1 MKNLMKIQL
10 KGMLFR
16 MRQSGGKRAS
26 GALIVGLLIFC
37 LLCIEL
43 VFVALWAQM
52 TVFCTMG
59 LAWLYFSLA
68 GILALALAVFGSVF
82 MTQTQLYDAK
92 DNELLLSMPIRPMQI
107 LMSRMAVLLVLTGV
121 FTLAALLPAYIMYA
135 AFFGV
140 TVQIVVGWVLSAA
153 ALILLAQ
160 AVCCAL
166 GWVLHWLLSRIRNKA
181 VVSMTFT
188 VLFLVV
194 YFYVYTNA
202 NNLLTQLMQSG
213 EQIAAAVQG
222 AAWPLYA
229 VGMGMGGSLPH
240 TLFTAVLGAGVF
252 ALVSWALAASFAKT
266 VTAGSRSGAARR
278 RRGRRD
284 MRVKTPVQA
293 ICHKELRKF
302 LTSAVYLTNFGLGL
316 VLLVALPVAALIF
329 RGQLLEAIGLLDGF
343 RPFVAGVVV
352 LAAAFCIATSCI
364 SAPSISLEGKSLWVI
379 RSLPVSG
386 RTVLRGKLRMHCML
400 LVPLSAVCVLALGL
414 IVGCSVVDTLLA
426 AAICAVFGWFV
437 GVAGLVCNLLA
448 PRFDWINEA
457 GPCKQS
463 AAVFLTIFGS
473 YFVMLAFGG
482 LFALLYSFGL
492 ASTLCLAACAAVLL
506 LLTAGF
512 HALLMRWG
520 GRRFETL

>member
-1 MKNLMKIQL
+1 
-10 KGMLFR
+10 
-16 MRQSGGKRAS
+16 
-26 GALIVGLLIFC
+26 
-37 LLCIEL
+37 
-43 VFVALWAQM
+43 
-52 TVFCTMG
+52 
-59 LAWLYFSLA
+59 
-68 GILALALAVFGSVF
+68 
-82 MTQTQLYDAK
+82 
-92 DNELLLSMPIRPMQI
+92 
-107 LMSRMAVLLVLTGV
+107 
-121 FTLAALLPAYIMYA
+121 
-135 AFFGV
+135 
-140 TVQIVVGWVLSAA
+140 
-153 ALILLAQ
+153 
-160 AVCCAL
+160 
-166 GWVLHWLLSRIRNKA
+166 
-181 VVSMTFT
+181 
-188 VLFLVV
+188 
-194 YFYVYTNA
+194 
-202 NNLLTQLMQSG
+202 
-213 EQIAAAVQG
+213 
-222 AAWPLYA
+222 
-229 VGMGMGGSLPH
+229 
-240 TLFTAVLGAGVF
+240 
-252 ALVSWALAASFAKT
+252 
-266 VTAGSRSGAARR
+266 
-278 RRGRRD
+278 

-329 RGQLLEAIGLLDGF
+329 RGQLLEVIGLLDGF

-414 IVGCSVVDTLLA
+414 TVGCSVVDTLLA

-506 LLTAGF
+506 LLTVGF

>member
-266 VTAGSRSGAARR
+266 VTAGSRRCAPQARPPRHARQNPGA
-278 RRGRRD
+278 GD
-284 MRVKTPVQA
+284 
-293 ICHKELRKF
+293 
-302 LTSAVYLTNFGLGL
+302 
-316 VLLVALPVAALIF
+316 LP
-329 RGQLLEAIGLLDGF
+329 
-343 RPFVAGVVV
+343 
-352 LAAAFCIATSCI
+352 
-364 SAPSISLEGKSLWVI
+364 
-379 RSLPVSG
+379 
-386 RTVLRGKLRMHCML
+386 
-400 LVPLSAVCVLALGL
+400 
-414 IVGCSVVDTLLA
+414 
-426 AAICAVFGWFV
+426 
-437 GVAGLVCNLLA
+437 
-448 PRFDWINEA
+448 
-457 GPCKQS
+457 
-463 AAVFLTIFGS
+463 
-473 YFVMLAFGG
+473 
-482 LFALLYSFGL
+482 
-492 ASTLCLAACAAVLL
+492 
-506 LLTAGF
+506 
-512 HALLMRWG
+512 
-520 GRRFETL
+520 

>member
-59 LAWLYFSLA
+59 LTWLYFSLA

-293 ICHKELRKF
+293 ICRKELRKF

-329 RGQLLEAIGLLDGF
+329 RGQLLEVIGLLDGF
-343 RPFVAGVVV
+343 RPFVVGVVV

-414 IVGCSVVDTLLA
+414 IVGCSVIDTLLA
-426 AAICAVFGWFV
+426 ATICAVFGWFV

-482 LFALLYSFGL
+482 LFALLCSFGL

-506 LLTAGF
+506 LLTIGF

>member
-59 LAWLYFSLA
+59 LTWLYFSLA

-329 RGQLLEAIGLLDGF
+329 RGQLLEVIGLLDGF
-343 RPFVAGVVV
+343 RPFVTGVVV

-482 LFALLYSFGL
+482 LFALLCSFGL